1 MLASPITWAVSP
13 TFFVRPCTI
22 TKSLIEFIASGEG
35 EFVVRVNRD
44 GLLTSL
50 LFDFAEGVR
59 DDHLFLNAVLAAV
72 IVDNRFRG
80 LWIA

>member
-50 LFDFAEGVR
+50 LFDFAEDV
-59 DDHLFLNAVLAAV
+59 
-72 IVDNRFRG
+72 
-80 LWIA
+80 